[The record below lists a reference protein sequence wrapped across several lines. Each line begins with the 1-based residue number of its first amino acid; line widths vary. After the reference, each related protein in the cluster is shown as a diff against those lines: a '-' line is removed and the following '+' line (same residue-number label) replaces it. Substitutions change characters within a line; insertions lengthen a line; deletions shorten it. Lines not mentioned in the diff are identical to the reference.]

1 MKPIIVD
8 MKDISDSTEVYD
20 SKPNRFMV
28 YTIYI
33 VLLALF
39 IAVVWMAVSKIDI
52 VVKSNGI
59 FKTSVGSYEISSE
72 VTGKVKETCVS
83 DGQYVNEGDLLCII
97 DIDTFSDTIVDYKNK
112 LEEAKYRLEILDAY
126 EKSLYYGMQE
136 LEKCSENPYYDEFV
150 NKRELLNINV
160 VLNAASTDGQS
171 VLYQESIDS
180 ITKSIEHYQEK
191 ITQLNKVKQ
200 CISAHKNTISSS
212 NIYYYNVVNS
222 YLATYNYT
230 YSEYDNKINEI
241 QKQIDEYNKKIEVF
255 EKEENNILSGDNVV
269 NDANT
274 LKEQRNI
281 LIESKERTKEEKNQA
296 LMSLRLQ
303 QITSI
308 EQEITGYNDTI
319 LSLESNLI
327 SVKLQKGEMNNEDDD
342 SKKKAVILTEKAN
355 IAEEMLVYQD
365 KVEECENYL
374 KKYDIQNDKC
384 LIRAGTSGY
393 YYTAKDLNVGTYIQ
407 QGIVIGTIY
416 PELETKYYAQIY
428 VENQD
433 IAKIQEGQE
442 VKFEIAAFPS
452 SEYGYFTGKVE
463 NIAKDI
469 SVDQSTGNSYYL
481 VKVSCD
487 SMTVVNAKGE
497 EVSLKNGMACQAKII
512 VDKQNVLTY
521 VLEKIDLLD

>member
-33 VLLALF
+33 VLLTLF
-39 IAVVWMAVSKIDI
+39 IAVVWMSVSKIDI

-72 VTGKVKETCVS
+72 VTGKVKETYVS

-160 VLNAASTDGQS
+160 VLNATNTDGQS

-191 ITQLNKVKQ
+191 ITQLNKVKH

-212 NIYYYNVVNS
+212 NIYYYSVVNS

-230 YSEYDNKINEI
+230 CSEYDNKINEI

-255 EKEENNILSGDNVV
+255 EKEENNILSGDNMVIDGPV
-269 NDANT
+269 HLSVIIKYQKRRGNRGVSDRRKRSFEN
-274 LKEQRNI
+274 L
-281 LIESKERTKEEKNQA
+281 SK
-296 LMSLRLQ
+296 
-303 QITSI
+303 
-308 EQEITGYNDTI
+308 
-319 LSLESNLI
+319 
-327 SVKLQKGEMNNEDDD
+327 
-342 SKKKAVILTEKAN
+342 
-355 IAEEMLVYQD
+355 
-365 KVEECENYL
+365 
-374 KKYDIQNDKC
+374 
-384 LIRAGTSGY
+384 
-393 YYTAKDLNVGTYIQ
+393 
-407 QGIVIGTIY
+407 
-416 PELETKYYAQIY
+416 
-428 VENQD
+428 
-433 IAKIQEGQE
+433 
-442 VKFEIAAFPS
+442 
-452 SEYGYFTGKVE
+452 
-463 NIAKDI
+463 
-469 SVDQSTGNSYYL
+469 
-481 VKVSCD
+481 
-487 SMTVVNAKGE
+487 
-497 EVSLKNGMACQAKII
+497 
-512 VDKQNVLTY
+512 
-521 VLEKIDLLD
+521 